1 MALDA
6 SKIRRDFPIFQ
17 QAENDGWVYLDSAA
31 TSQKPRSVLAAMDRF
46 YEQENANAHRSS
58 YALAERATLRYEA
71 ARERVRRFI
80 NAAAIEEVIFTRNT
94 TESINLVA
102 FGWAGK
108 FLRPGDEI
116 LISEMEHHSNLVP
129 WQRVC
134 HNTGAQLKFVEF
146 DEQGRLRMDQFHQL
160 LGPRTRMVAVAQMSN
175 SLGAVH
181 PVEEIIAAAHRA
193 GSLVLIDAA
202 QSAPHSRLDVQALGA
217 DFIAFSGHKM
227 LGPLGIGVLYGR
239 RSLLEDMDPLLFG
252 GSMIGRVE
260 HLKTTWNDL
269 PWKLEAGTQNLA
281 GAVGLAAAL
290 DYLDELG
297 MEAIEAH
304 DIQLGRAA
312 MQQLSAI
319 PGIRV
324 YGPPEAHGPVVSFNL
339 ENIHPHD
346 LAAFLDQERVAVR
359 SGHHCCQL
367 VMKRLKVAA
376 TARASFYLYNDE
388 KDVRRLTAALTQAK
402 DYFKKWL

>member
-1 MALDA
+1 MALEVT
-6 SKIRRDFPIFQ
+6 KIRRDFPIFQ

-31 TSQKPRSVLAAMDRF
+31 TSQKPRSVLAAMNRF

-80 NAAAIEEVIFTRNT
+80 NAAATEEIIFTRNT
-94 TESINLVA
+94 TESINLAA

-108 FLRPGDEI
+108 FLRPGDEV

-134 HNTGAQLKFVEF
+134 HSTGAQLKFVAF
-146 DEQGRLRMDQFHQL
+146 DEQGRLLMDQFHQL
-160 LGPRTRMVAVAQMSN
+160 LTPRTRLVAVAHMSN
-175 SLGAVH
+175 SLGAIH

-202 QSAPHSRLDVQALGA
+202 QSAPHSRLDVQALDA

-239 RSLLEDMDPLLFG
+239 RSLLEEMDPLLFG

-260 HLKTTWNDL
+260 QQKTTWNDL

-281 GAVGLAAAL
+281 GALGLASAM

-304 DIQLGRAA
+304 DLQLGQAA

-324 YGPPEAHGPVVSFNL
+324 YGPPDAHGPVVSFNL

-346 LAAFLDQERVAVR
+346 LATFLDQERVAVR

-367 VMKRLKVAA
+367 VMKRLNVAA

-388 KDVRRLTAALTQAK
+388 KDVRRLAAALNQAK